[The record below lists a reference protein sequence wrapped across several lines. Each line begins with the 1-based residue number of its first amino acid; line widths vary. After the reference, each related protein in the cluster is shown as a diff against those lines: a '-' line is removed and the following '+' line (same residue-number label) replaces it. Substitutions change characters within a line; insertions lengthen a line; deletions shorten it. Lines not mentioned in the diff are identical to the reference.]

1 MDSETRSGVS
11 VKSRQHNN
19 VLCSHLRQRVQH
31 AKWKASLFQMSQNRR
46 KCWQFFAFVGWHL
59 IRIVTTTR
67 HPLVSCQERR
77 ELKAEEG
84 RLLSRSIFYFD
95 STSWLGKLLNKIPIK
110 GLISPVCVRLSR
122 VLLESGTRSEDLCK
136 TAAQARLRE
145 PGARGTF

>member
-1 MDSETRSGVS
+1 
-11 VKSRQHNN
+11 
-19 VLCSHLRQRVQH
+19 
-31 AKWKASLFQMSQNRR
+31 MSQNRR

-95 STSWLGKLLNKIPIK
+95 SSTSWMAGEMLDKIEIK

-122 VLLESGTRSEDLCK
+122 VLLESGTWDPE
-136 TAAQARLRE
+136 
-145 PGARGTF
+145 RGSL